1 MEHLYRKLI
10 GLFYH
15 FSWHDY
21 PIQLKMKSS
30 FRVFIPFI
38 HEEFTS
44 ESIIDVLEKKQMCHV
59 RGLNLHEKKEKQK
72 NGTLRS
78 MKHYYA
84 FLEIEPYVQSVQGA
98 NLLANLIEGK
108 NTHIM
113 HDEDPAKYWILKPHL
128 SVEDRIAKGISL
140 LQSTTENHLPFS
152 TETEH
157 NDKSIPEWMN
167 TDVIKPMRL
176 KDFPHLPTVDLM
188 KNPTLP
194 DCLQFLTPKIMEEIA
209 RTANERRILSNSIT
223 FRENDDEDY
232 LSLID
237 DINRVHRI
245 MQIL

>member
-1 MEHLYRKLI
+1 MLNRKLI

-15 FSWHDY
+15 FSRHNY

-30 FRVFIPFI
+30 FRAFIPFI

-44 ESIIDVLEKKQMCHV
+44 ESITDVLEKKQMCHV
-59 RGLNLHEKKEKQK
+59 RSLNLHEKKEKQK

-98 NLLANLIEGK
+98 NLLVNLMEGK

-140 LQSTTENHLPFS
+140 LQSTTENHVPFS
-152 TETEH
+152 TETEDD
-157 NDKSIPEWMN
+157 NDKSIPEWMTTN
-167 TDVIKPMRL
+167 VIKPMTL
-176 KDFPHLPTVDLM
+176 KDFPPLPTADLM
-188 KNPTLP
+188 KNPPLP
-194 DCLQFLTPKIMEEIA
+194 DCLEFLTPKIMEEIA
-209 RTANERRILSNSIT
+209 HTANERRILSNSIT

-232 LSLID
+232 LSLMD